1 MVYLHSLQSEW
12 LKTKRSTSFWICV
25 VGGCFIPLIQM
36 GAFLHTE
43 YSINSFPT
51 MPGIW
56 QMHYNQMWSSMLS
69 FLLPMTIILFA
80 SLITQ
85 LEYKNNTWKQLHTTP
100 QSFTMVFIAKL
111 SAILLMILQ
120 FFIFFNIAV
129 IAVGYLSTLLIDG
142 AMPKESLPVL
152 AILKSN
158 TKIFITILP
167 LVAAQYLI
175 SLRFKNF
182 LVPVGIGLLMLVAA
196 LILANLWKYAY
207 LLPAAFCVMNVI
219 PMAQA
224 NVPGNYYATA
234 GIYFVIITALNYL
247 LYINRSEK
255 G

>member
-1 MVYLHSLQSEW
+1 M
-12 LKTKRSTSFWICV
+12 
-25 VGGCFIPLIQM
+25 PLIQM
-36 GAFLHTE
+36 AAFLDKE

-51 MPGIW
+51 TPGIW
-56 QMHYNQMWSSMLS
+56 QYHYNQMWSTMLS

-85 LEYKNNTWKQLHTTP
+85 LEYKNNTWKQVHTTP
-100 QSFTMVFIAKL
+100 QSFSMVFFTKL
-111 SAILLMILQ
+111 TAIILMVFQ
-120 FFIFFNIAV
+120 FFLFFNIAI
-129 IAVGYLSTLLIDG
+129 IAVGYLSTLIVDG
-142 AMPKESLPVL
+142 VLPKEHLPVW
-152 AILKSN
+152 IVLKSN
-158 TKIFITILP
+158 AKIFITILP
-167 LVAAQYLI
+167 LVAVQYLI

-219 PMAQA
+219 PTAQA
-224 NVPGNYYATA
+224 NVPGNYYSTA
-234 GIYFVIITALNYL
+234 GVYFVIITVLNYL